1 MIDWS
6 AHYARRAAGMAG
18 SDVSELLALL
28 SRPEVVSFAGGI
40 PDPALFP
47 GEALR
52 AAYDFVLSHPKRA
65 APDPQYSVPEGDP
78 DLKAWIA
85 EDMSRLGVRCAAE
98 NVLITSGSQQALDL
112 LGKLF
117 ISAEETILTGRPT
130 FLGAFQAFNAYEPRY
145 DELPGPNSK
154 RGAANYASAAPDK
167 PKFGYVMPEFGIQ
180 PAAL

>member
-52 AAYDFVLSHPKRA
+52 AAYDFVLGHPKRA
-65 APDPQYSVPEGDP
+65 APALQYSVPEGDP
-78 DLKAWIA
+78 DLRSLDRRRH
-85 EDMSRLGVRCAAE
+85 EP
-98 NVLITSGSQQALDL
+98 SGRAM
-112 LGKLF
+112 
-117 ISAEETILTGRPT
+117 R
-130 FLGAFQAFNAYEPRY
+130 R
-145 DELPGPNSK
+145 
-154 RGAANYASAAPDK
+154 
-167 PKFGYVMPEFGIQ
+167 
-180 PAAL
+180 